1 MNGRR
6 TLRLGFAGQFLA
18 FGFIVLVGG
27 MLTIGFWIQREIT
40 DAVINRTAGVTSLYV
55 NAMLSPHIE
64 SLRDG
69 RTLDASAVESLDRM
83 LEGPGL
89 ARDIVAFKIWAA
101 DGTVLYSPNK
111 ALIGQSFAV
120 EGHLSEAFSGGV
132 VSRISDLSDAENMYE
147 SQVWD
152 TLIETYAPIRLEGS
166 TRPVTVAEFYQTPA
180 ALQDEIRSA
189 QIRSWLIVVLATV
202 VMYALLAGI
211 VGRAS
216 GVMKSQR
223 RELEENVTHLG
234 GLLEQNRKLQ
244 DRMRQAA
251 GRTTALNEEYLR
263 RISADL
269 HDGPAQ
275 DVSFALL
282 RLDDIAGPAA
292 SSPHGQSKQPED
304 MQTIRYALDSAMTD
318 IRSIASGLRLPE
330 LEDLNPTDTAQRV
343 VRDFERATGTEVE
356 FHADGVPAASS
367 LPAKITIYRVLQEAL
382 ANSYKHAPGATQ
394 TVRMSSDGAEVRL
407 TIADNGPGFDPAT
420 VTDNGAQGLVGMRE
434 RVEMLGGWVEID
446 TKMDRGT
453 TVTAS
458 VPLHD
463 E

>member
-1 MNGRR
+1 
-6 TLRLGFAGQFLA
+6 LGFAGQFLA
-18 FGFIVLVGG
+18 FGLIVLVGG
-27 MLTIGFWIQREIT
+27 MLTIGFWIQREIRE
-40 DAVINRTAGVTSLYV
+40 AVINRTAGVTSLYL

-69 RTLDASAVESLDRM
+69 RTLDASAVESLDRI

-89 ARDIVAFKIWAA
+89 ARDIVAFKMWAA
-101 DGTVLYSPNK
+101 DGTVLYSPSK

-120 EGHLSEAFSGGV
+120 ESALSEAFSGDV
-132 VSRISDLSDAENMYE
+132 VSRISDLSDPENIYE
-147 SQVWD
+147 SQNWD

-166 TRPVTVAEFYQTPA
+166 TRPVTVAEFYQTPD
-180 ALQDEIRSA
+180 ALHDEIRSA

-202 VMYALLAGI
+202 VMYVLLAGI

-223 RELEENVTHLG
+223 RELEENVTHLS
-234 GLLEQNRKLQ
+234 GLLEQNRNLQ
-244 DRMRQAA
+244 GRMRQAA
-251 GRTTALNEEYLR
+251 GRTTALNEKYLR

-282 RLDDIAGPAA
+282 RLDDLAGPAG

-304 MQTIRYALDSAMTD
+304 RQTIRYALDSAMTD

-356 FHADGVPAASS
+356 FHADGAPAAAS
-367 LPAKITIYRVLQEAL
+367 LPVKITIYRVLQEAL

-407 TIADNGPGFDPAT
+407 TIVDNGPGFDPAT
-420 VTDNGAQGLVGMRE
+420 VPDNGALGLVGMRE

-446 TKMDRGT
+446 TEMDRGT